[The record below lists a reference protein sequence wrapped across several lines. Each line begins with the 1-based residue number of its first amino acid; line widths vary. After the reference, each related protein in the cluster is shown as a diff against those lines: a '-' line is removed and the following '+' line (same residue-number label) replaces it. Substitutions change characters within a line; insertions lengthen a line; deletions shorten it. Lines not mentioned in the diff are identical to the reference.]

1 MRKHNHVE
9 KMTDDNSDA
18 RVSTSLSA
26 ARPTTR
32 LFSLLARLRLDSIRN
47 RYLAI
52 AMLFVVSMVGAGG
65 YAQYIATQATQLGA
79 LHAGERQEIRELLR
93 SLTNDMWAAETTLHG
108 YLLVP
113 DETERRRLQQ
123 LLARSFTQTEDLMKF
138 DWIKDDTASR
148 EQTELLAR
156 HIAELKKETALLID
170 VRTDPD
176 RLYPAM
182 PMMIQRMLPTYTDF
196 YTAATLA
203 IDDALDNQKIPWQ
216 SEVYQLFAE
225 ARQRSVLMTSAFRNF
240 VIFRFG
246 IFGDPQRVMRA
257 QTGDVAT
264 HAGTITQVLDK
275 LAELDKRGQL
285 ELVQQDSLQNMQR
298 LHREWLTAYRDVAA
312 IITSDRWRSDTPIL
326 RDAVLPLFGSAW
338 RSLRTLDK
346 NVETFS
352 IEDLSVLTRLADLL
366 SRSIWWLALVGTVI
380 TAAGFLLFELTV
392 RRPIASVAHALR
404 DEAEGKAGSVM
415 PRTTVQETQGL
426 VVAFDHMRQQVRARQ
441 ERLQTVL
448 DNVGEG
454 IITFDRDGHIEGFN
468 KAAERLF
475 GRTEQEVLNKSLGML
490 ISADQRERREGYF
503 DHFLRN
509 ELNQLIGREGELLGR
524 HKDDTTFPMAIK
536 INRMMLQ
543 GRELYVALVAD
554 ISERKAMV
562 QHLKD
567 LAEHDGLT
575 GLHNRTYFQE
585 ELERVVERARRDP
598 ALSAALLY
606 LDLDNFKYVNDTL
619 GHAAGD
625 RLLLEIAGILNK
637 RLRKTD
643 LLARFGGD
651 EFTVLLYNA
660 SHDIATRTAEAL
672 RRRLADYAFREG
684 SETVDIGC
692 SIGVTL
698 VNAETKSAE
707 ETLSQADL
715 ACHLAKRGGRNRVHL
730 FNPADATNTATMS
743 LDMGWS
749 RRIKE
754 AIEYNRFALAC
765 QPIVNI
771 RTRVI
776 ESFEVLIRMR
786 DEQGELIM
794 PGGFLPAAERF
805 GLSTDIDKW
814 VIAHA
819 IDALAQQRVTLPA
832 LRYSINLSGATMSDL
847 SVFDLIQEK
856 FRSTGLDPAAV
867 TFEVTETM
875 AIADMPTAQTFLS
888 RLQTIGCMTAL
899 DDFGSGMASFAY
911 LKDLPVN
918 SVKIDGRFV
927 RNMATNPVDQAMV
940 RAMNDIAHA
949 LGKETIAEFVE
960 NEDSLK
966 LLAEYGVDYAQGYY
980 LGRPD
985 ITYPCEAI
993 AEHAS
998 TPNLRLASLQE
1009 KN

>member
-1 MRKHNHVE
+1 MLR
-9 KMTDDNSDA
+9 KMTDDNPDA
-18 RVSTSLSA
+18 RVSASTSA
-26 ARPTTR
+26 ARSTTR
-32 LFSLLARLRLDSIRN
+32 LSSLLARLRLDSIRN
-47 RYLAI
+47 RYLAV
-52 AMLFVVSMVGAGG
+52 ALLFVAFMVGAGG
-65 YAQYIATQATQLGA
+65 YAEHIATQATQLGA
-79 LHAGERQEIRELLR
+79 VHAGERQEIRALLR
-93 SLTNDMWAAETTLHG
+93 NLTNDMWTAETTLHG

-113 DETERRRLQQ
+113 DATQRRQLQQ
-123 LLARSFTQTEDLMKF
+123 LLDRSLTQTETLMGF
-138 DWIKDDTASR
+138 GWIRGDATSR

-156 HIAELKKETALLID
+156 HIAELRKETALLVDI
-170 VRTDPD
+170 RTDPD

-182 PMMIQRMLPTYTDF
+182 PLMIQRMLPAYTDF

-203 IDDALDNQKIPWQ
+203 IDDAIDNQKMPWQ
-216 SEVYQLFAE
+216 SEVYQLFVE
-225 ARQRSVLMTSAFRNF
+225 ARHRSTLMTSAFRNF

-246 IFGDPQRVMRA
+246 IFGDPERVMRA
-257 QTGDVAT
+257 QSADIAT
-264 HAGTITQVLDK
+264 HADTLRQILDQ
-275 LAELDKRGQL
+275 LVELDKRGQL
-285 ELVQQDSLQNMQR
+285 EFVQQDSLEQMRR
-298 LHREWLTAYRDVAA
+298 LHQEWLTTYRHVTA

-326 RDAVLPLFGSAW
+326 RDTIQPLFDGAW
-338 RSLRTLDK
+338 QSVRTLDR
-346 NVETFS
+346 NIETFAT
-352 IEDLSVLTRLADLL
+352 EDLSALTRLADLL
-366 SRSIWWLALVGTVI
+366 SRSIWWLAWAGIAI
-380 TAAGFLLFELTV
+380 TAAGFLLFEHAV
-392 RRPIASVAHALR
+392 RKPIASVTRALR
-404 DEAEGKAGSVM
+404 DEADGLPVAVIPGTSL
-415 PRTTVQETQGL
+415 RETQDL
-426 VVAFDHMRQQVRARQ
+426 VVAFDHMRQQVRSRQ
-441 ERLQTVL
+441 ERLQTIL
-448 DNVGEG
+448 DNAGEG
-454 IITFDRDGHIEGFN
+454 IITFDPEGRIEGFN
-468 KAAERLF
+468 HAAEQLF
-475 GRTEQEVLNKSLGML
+475 GWTEAELLGKSLAIL
-490 ISADQRERREGYF
+490 VSADRRERREGYF

-536 INRMMLQ
+536 ISRMMLQ

-692 SIGVTL
+692 SIGITL

-776 ESFEVLIRMR
+776 ESFEVLIRLR
-786 DEQGELIM
+786 DESGELIM

-819 IDALAQQRVTLPA
+819 IDTLAQQRVTLPA

-847 SVFDLIQEK
+847 SVCDLIQEK
-856 FRSTGLDPAAV
+856 FQSSGLDPAAV

-875 AIADMPTAQTFLS
+875 AIADMPTAQAFLS

-911 LKDLPVN
+911 LKDLPIN

>member
-1 MRKHNHVE
+1 MLG
-9 KMTDDNSDA
+9 KMTDDHPDA
-18 RVSTSLSA
+18 RLSTPTSA
-26 ARPTTR
+26 ARPATR
-32 LFSLLARLRLDSIRN
+32 PSSLLARLRLDSIRN
-47 RYLAI
+47 RYLAV
-52 AMLFVVSMVGAGG
+52 ALLFVVSLAGAGG
-65 YAQYIATQATQLGA
+65 YAERLATRATQLGA
-79 LHAGERQEIRELLR
+79 LHAGERHEIRALLR
-93 SLTNDMWAAETTLHG
+93 NLTNDMWTAETALHS

-113 DETERRRLQQ
+113 DETQHRQLQQ
-123 LLARSFTQTEDLMKF
+123 LLTRSLMQAETLMGF
-138 DWIKDDTASR
+138 GWISSDAASR
-148 EQTELLAR
+148 EQTELLTR
-156 HIAELKKETALLID
+156 HIAGLKKETALLIKI
-170 VRTDPD
+170 RTDPD

-182 PMMIQRMLPTYTDF
+182 PLMIQRMLPAYTDF

-203 IDDALDNQKIPWQ
+203 IDDAVENQKMPWQ
-216 SEVYQLFAE
+216 SEVYQLFVE
-225 ARQRSVLMTSAFRNF
+225 ARHRSTLMTSAFRNF

-246 IFGDPQRVMRA
+246 IFGDPERVMRTQSA
-257 QTGDVAT
+257 DIAT
-264 HAGTITQVLDK
+264 HADTLKHILDR

-285 ELVQQDSLQNMQR
+285 EFVQQDSLEQMRR
-298 LHREWLTAYRDVAA
+298 LHKEWLTTYRDVAA
-312 IITSDRWRSDTPIL
+312 VITSDRWRSDTPIL
-326 RDAVLPLFGSAW
+326 RDTIQPLFDGAW
-338 RSLRTLDK
+338 QSVRTLDR
-346 NVETFS
+346 NIEAFAT
-352 IEDLSVLTRLADLL
+352 EDLSALTQLADLL
-366 SRSIWWLALVGTVI
+366 SRSIWLLAWFGIAI
-380 TAAGFLLFELTV
+380 TAAGFLLFERAV
-392 RRPIASVAHALR
+392 RRPIASVTRALR
-404 DEAEGKAGSVM
+404 DEADGSPAAVIAATSL
-415 PRTTVQETQGL
+415 RETQDL
-426 VVAFDHMRQQVRARQ
+426 VVAFDHMRQQVRSRQ
-441 ERLQTVL
+441 ERLQTIL
-448 DNVGEG
+448 DNAGEG
-454 IITFDRDGHIEGFN
+454 IITFDPQGKIEGFN
-468 KAAERLF
+468 HAAEKLF
-475 GRTEQEVLNKSLGML
+475 GWSEADVLGKSLAIL
-490 ISADQRERREGYF
+490 LSADRRERRDGYF
-503 DHFLRN
+503 EHFLRT
-509 ELNQLIGREGELLGR
+509 ELGQLLGHEGELLGR
-524 HKDDTTFPMAIK
+524 HRDDTTFPMAIK
-536 INRMMLQ
+536 ISHMLLQ
-543 GRELYVALVAD
+543 GRELYVALAAD

-585 ELERVVERARRDP
+585 ELERVVERGRRDP

-730 FNPADATNTATMS
+730 FNPADATNAATMS

-819 IDALAQQRVTLPA
+819 IDTLAQQRVTLPA
-832 LRYSINLSGATMSDL
+832 LCYSINLSGATMNDL
-847 SVFDLIQEK
+847 GVCDLIQK
-856 FRSTGLDPAAV
+856 KLQATGLDPAAL
-867 TFEVTETM
+867 TFEVTETV
-875 AIADMPTAQTFLS
+875 AIADMPVAETFLS
-888 RLQTIGCMTAL
+888 RLQAIGCKTAL

-911 LKDLPVN
+911 LRDLPVD

-927 RNMATNPVDQAMV
+927 RNIAANPVDQAMV

-949 LGKETIAEFVE
+949 LGKQTVGEFVE
-960 NEDSLK
+960 SEESLRV
-966 LLAEYGVDYAQGYY
+966 LAELGVDYAQGYF

-993 AEHAS
+993 AERIGAEDLCVILPVNRS
-998 TPNLRLASLQE
+998 
-1009 KN
+1009 